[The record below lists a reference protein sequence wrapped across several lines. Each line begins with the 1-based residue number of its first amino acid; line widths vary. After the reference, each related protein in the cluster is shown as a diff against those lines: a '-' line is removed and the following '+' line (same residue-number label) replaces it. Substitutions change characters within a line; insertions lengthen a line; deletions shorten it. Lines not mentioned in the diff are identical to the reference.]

1 MLKNEKIFITG
12 GAGSLGRAL
21 VKRFYKN
28 NEVTVFSRDENKHYF
43 LKKQFPN
50 IHCVV
55 GDIRN
60 YELLEESMKGHTIA
74 IFTASL
80 KQIEAVNQNV
90 SEAVEVI
97 IQGALNSRKAA
108 IKNKLKAATFVSTD
122 KSRNPTTLYGAMKL
136 VAGEAFIM
144 DAEKEKTK
152 LSTVVFG
159 NLLDSAGSVL
169 PLMWDSIANNY
180 SLKLY
185 GKDMTRFMMDID
197 EAAEYIEYAL
207 QHTGY
212 NVIPNIKAFKVKD
225 LFDIFTEKFGLRW
238 EMGVPRLSE
247 KTHEHLFA
255 EHEIPRARFHREKNV
270 FLVHHKNIINKLT
283 IEDVSFSS
291 EKAISKKEFD
301 TFLAKKNYFRP
312 KKDAHLGF

>member
-12 GAGSLGRAL
+12 GAGSLGKSL
-21 VKRFYKN
+21 VKRFYDN

-50 IHCVV
+50 IRCIV

-60 YELLEESMKGHTIA
+60 YELLEESMKGHTVA

-97 IQGALNSRKAA
+97 IRGTINSRKAA
-108 IKNKLKAATFVSTD
+108 IKNKLRAATFVSTD

-144 DAEKEKTK
+144 DAEKETTK

-169 PLMWDSIANNY
+169 PLIWDSIQNNY
-180 SLKLY
+180 TLKLF
-185 GKDMTRFMMDID
+185 GEDMTRFMMDMD

-207 QHTGY
+207 EHNGY
-212 NVIPNIKAFKVKD
+212 NIIPNLKAFKVKD
-225 LFDIFTEKFGLRW
+225 LFDIYTDKFGLKW
-238 EMGVPRLSE
+238 ELGTPRLSE

-255 EHEIPRARFHREKNV
+255 EHEISRAKYDKEKNV
-270 FLVHHKNIINKLT
+270 FLVHHKEVFNILSID
-283 IEDVSFSS
+283 DVNFSS
-291 EKAISKKEFD
+291 EKAMSKNDFNLFLISR
-301 TFLAKKNYFRP
+301 NYYKP
-312 KKDAHLGF
+312 EEI